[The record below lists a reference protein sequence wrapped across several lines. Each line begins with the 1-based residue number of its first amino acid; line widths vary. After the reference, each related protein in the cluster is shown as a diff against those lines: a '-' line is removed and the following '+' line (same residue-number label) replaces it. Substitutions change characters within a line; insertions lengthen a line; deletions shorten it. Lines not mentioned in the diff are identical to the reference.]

1 MALTVRAPN
10 RRCFKVRRTE
20 REIFRWSARIV
31 PRHRPVGCWHSRM
44 EPMSGQ
50 FAGSRSLDERRRRRL
65 AAGSDE
71 PASETDSVAPL
82 RKSRSVKSAVSR
94 RGPGHFPLRKIIS
107 SRLWKVLGIACG
119 AGLVA
124 AGILVGGWAAKTRS
138 AQLGPGFQH
147 VFDLQQAM
155 LVRSYTAGAFW

>member
-1 MALTVRAPN
+1 
-10 RRCFKVRRTE
+10 
-20 REIFRWSARIV
+20 
-31 PRHRPVGCWHSRM
+31 M

-71 PASETDSVAPL
+71 AANETDSAAPP
-82 RKSRSVKSAVSR
+82 RKSRAAKPPISR

-107 SRLWKVLGIACG
+107 SRLWKILAIGCC

-124 AGILVGGWAAKTRS
+124 AGVLVGGWAAETRS
-138 AQLGPGFQH
+138 EKLGPG
-147 VFDLQQAM
+147 
-155 LVRSYTAGAFW
+155 